1 MSDTLRD
8 SVAAEAEKI
17 LLSVVH
23 TVYQHETYVDVARG
37 TYDMD
42 CSGYVGYVLQQV
54 APRHYLTI
62 PCDSKA
68 GLPLAFDFYDRF
80 SGLPAGGADGWRPI
94 AAPAEVHRGDIV
106 AWRSELI
113 EPHSNTGHV
122 FIVVDEP
129 ELFDD
134 GVISVLA
141 YDSSNIRHYDDT
153 AVTGARRPRRACDAG
168 GFISGAASRAGN
180 SSSARATP
188 TTNALLRSGGS
199 NH

>member
-1 MSDTLRD
+1 
-8 SVAAEAEKI
+8 
-17 LLSVVH
+17 
-23 TVYQHETYVDVARG
+23 
-37 TYDMD
+37 MD

-68 GLPLAFDFYDRF
+68 GLLPAFDFYDRF

-94 AAPAEVHRGDIV
+94 AALAEVHRGDIV

-153 AVTGARRPRRACDAG
+153 RGHGGTSPATGLRRGRIHFRGRLAGWEFQFGPGDSYHECPLAVGRIQPL
-168 GFISGAASRAGN
+168 
-180 SSSARATP
+180 SA
-188 TTNALLRSGGS
+188 
-199 NH
+199 